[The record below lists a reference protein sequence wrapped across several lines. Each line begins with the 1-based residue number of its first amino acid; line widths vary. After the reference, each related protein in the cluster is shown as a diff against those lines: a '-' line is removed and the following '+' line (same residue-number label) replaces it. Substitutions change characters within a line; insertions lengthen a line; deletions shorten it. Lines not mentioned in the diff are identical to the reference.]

1 MGDRA
6 NVILKGNDNV
16 GTEITL
22 YTHWNGSEVEK
33 IIATGLKKAVDG
45 GRNTDQSYAQRI
57 IAQAFFDA
65 HGQDVT
71 GAGLYAGPAYEPH
84 VVTVDFDEQTV
95 TFDPQAREYGTEGED
110 PTTAPFADFIALFLE
125 VPASV

>member
-6 NVILKGNDNV
+6 NVILKGSDNV
-16 GTEITL
+16 GSEIAL

-33 IIATGLKKAVDG
+33 IIAVGLKRAIDG

-65 HGQDVT
+65 HGVTDT
-71 GAGLYAGPAYEPH
+71 GAGLYVGPAYEPH
-84 VVTVDFDEQTV
+84 VVVVDFDEQTV
-95 TFDPQAREYGTEGED
+95 TFDPQAREYGTEGEE
-110 PTTAPFADFIALFLE
+110 PTTAPFADFLALFLE
-125 VPASV
+125 VPSTV